1 MKTVDKR
8 SKKMD
13 LRIALCNHPNPKRII
28 IDNFS
33 DVYSW
38 NDEESLFGNI
48 VLFLEVV
55 RQNNLWDRLD
65 KFVIINL

>member
-1 MKTVDKR
+1 MT
-8 SKKMD
+8 KMD
-13 LRIALCNHPNPKRII
+13 IRLALIKQPNPNKI

-48 VLFLEVV
+48 ILFLEVV
-55 RQNNLWDRLD
+55 RENNLWDRLE
-65 KFVIINL
+65 KLLEE